1 MQILTSH
8 CPEKEDD
15 RTSLDVAASTS
26 DAAVKAE
33 AKIKLIAL
41 DMNAKAICGLI
52 VILQKED
59 MLNKFTLQQNPDLDW
74 PTGKLLNIWKEIYKE
89 ENPKDKMA
97 EMTWETN

>member
-8 CPEKEDD
+8 CQEKEDD

-33 AKIKLIAL
+33 SKTKLIPL

-52 VILQKED
+52 VILEKED
-59 MLNKFTLQQNPDLDW
+59 MLNKVMLQQNPDLDW
-74 PTGKLLNIWKEIYKE
+74 PTGKLLNIL
-89 ENPKDKMA
+89 
-97 EMTWETN
+97 